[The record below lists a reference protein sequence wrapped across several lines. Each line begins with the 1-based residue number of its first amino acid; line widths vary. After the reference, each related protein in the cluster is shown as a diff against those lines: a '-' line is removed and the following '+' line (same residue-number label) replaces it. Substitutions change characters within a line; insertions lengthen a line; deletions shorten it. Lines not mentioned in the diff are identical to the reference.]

1 MRRMALLTAVS
12 VTSTATTV
20 AGAAMSTA
28 DTIAA
33 ADIGV
38 NGALINVINGA
49 GAPVNFTI
57 LDPGTTTVGNAGT
70 TSAQAVTNGT
80 DRWFRLSPGH
90 VNPATGFANVTL
102 SSATSVTYKLIRC

>member
-1 MRRMALLTAVS
+1 MALLTAVS

-20 AGAAMSTA
+20 TAAAMSTA

-57 LDPGTTTVGNAGT
+57 LDPGFSPVGGAGT
-70 TSAQAVTNGT
+70 ATAQAVANAT

-90 VNPATGFANVTL
+90 VNPATGVANVTL
-102 SSATSVTYKLIRC
+102 SSATTITYKLIRC

>member
-1 MRRMALLTAVS
+1 MPLLTAVS
-12 VTSTATTV
+12 VTSAATTV
-20 AGAAMSTA
+20 AGAAMSTS

-57 LDPGTTTVGNAGT
+57 TDPGFSPVSNAGT
-70 TSAQAVTNGT
+70 AAAQAVANGT

-90 VNPATGFANVTL
+90 VNPGTGVATVTL

>member
-1 MRRMALLTAVS
+1 MALLTAVP

-20 AGAAMSTA
+20 TAAAMSTA
-28 DTIAA
+28 DTISQ
-33 ADIGV
+33 ADIGT

-49 GAPVNFTI
+49 GSPVNFTI
-57 LDPGTTTVGNAGT
+57 LDPGFSPVSNAGT
-70 TSAQAVTNGT
+70 AVAQAVANGT

-90 VNPATGFANVTL
+90 VNPSTGNANVTL

>member
-1 MRRMALLTAVS
+1 MALLTAVS

-20 AGAAMSTA
+20 TAAAMSTA

-38 NGALINVINGA
+38 NGALINVINGS
-49 GAPVNFTI
+49 GGSVNFTI
-57 LDPGTTTVGNAGT
+57 LDPGFSPVSNAGT
-70 TSAQAVTNGT
+70 ATPQAVGAGA

-90 VNPATGFANVTL
+90 INLSAGVANVTL
-102 SSATSVTYKLIRC
+102 SSATTITYKLIRC